1 MTHWK
6 VAWGVMFILGISS
19 APLLAY
25 GQVEGSMSGQPSHE
39 KPEKAGKT
47 GMTKEEGTQ
56 KEGEKVKAVEDG
68 TTSPAHEDEK
78 SGQRQMP
85 EGSH

>member
-6 VAWGVMFILGISS
+6 VAWGVMLVLGLSS

-25 GQVEGSMSGQPSHE
+25 GQVEGSMSGHPPQE
-39 KPEKAGKT
+39 KQEKTGKM
-47 GMTKEEGTQ
+47 GMTKEEGSQ
-56 KEGEKVKAVEDG
+56 QEGEKVRAMEDG
-68 TTSPAHEDEK
+68 TTSPAHEGEK